1 MMGGWRSS
9 LSEERAAF
17 AANDG
22 ANIGGVKV
30 QFERYQRRKWK
41 TNQRGGSPKER
52 DSEDG
57 I

>member
-30 QFERYQRRKWK
+30 QFGRYQRRKWK
-41 TNQRGGSPKER
+41 TNQRGGSPKEH